1 MFCCNS
7 FYSSR
12 CSSFSSKKWC
22 PAEGGRFHGDSLQWH
37 PGPIQAVLWF
47 RETVTVPTKV
57 NRPTD
62 ISNGHRHAKTS
73 YREVK
78 IQLYLNMFPTS
89 SLICKHDFS
98 MGCKDLVKILIF
110 IDVIWDVRY
119 CSPNVSKWSS
129 RWIWELQHC
138 SSTENLGLQSF
149 NNLKFLLRSR
159 SSKGFQSVF

>member
-47 RETVTVPTKV
+47 RETATVPTKV
-57 NRPTD
+57 NRSTD

-73 YREVK
+73 YREVTW
-78 IQLYLNMFPTS
+78 YSYM
-89 SLICKHDFS
+89 LICFPHLLWFEKHDFLV
-98 MGCKDLVKILIF
+98 GCKDLVKILIF
-110 IDVIWDVRY
+110 IDVHFGCQVLF
-119 CSPNVSKWSS
+119 P
-129 RWIWELQHC
+129 
-138 SSTENLGLQSF
+138 QSF
-149 NNLKFLLRSR
+149 WIQNDHRDEYIYESCRTVAQQKI
-159 SSKGFQSVF
+159 

>member
-73 YREVK
+73 YREVT
-78 IQLYLNMFPTS
+78 IQLYLSMFPTS
-89 SLICKHDFS
+89 SLIWKHDFS

-129 RWIWELQHC
+129 RWIYIRAAAL
-138 SSTENLGLQSF
+138 
-149 NNLKFLLRSR
+149 
-159 SSKGFQSVF
+159 